1 MCSSTVVVHNLLC
14 MRMCSSTVHNL
25 LNIYGFQAEPKGY
38 RSGRRKKSSQYTH
51 HPEPHGRDHGRLHF
65 ITQAKFNSGRS
76 LQGQEMPPSTC
87 ARTEELESV
96 RQEVQATRQVSEAT
110 KQLVQAM
117 SEFLGMK
124 PPATPPLM
132 PPSPP
137 PPSPTP
143 PPLSPSPSPSP
154 PPPSPSPP
162 PQKRPVECGRPD
174 YCSKA
179 AGLKD
184 PNEGHAV
191 RALATHRRINCPC
204 SPPSHPCAARCA
216 AARRPRPFRIRP
228 KGISTP
234 GPRTLVALFGVGQM
248 RAQTGT
254 ARKTRPSR
262 RLRPSAKRQTLG
274 SAPPR
279 SSWTAVR
286 RARAVDLIGNWS
298 GPSLCRRRRQPRR
311 RQDRYHSS
319 PL

>member
-1 MCSSTVVVHNLLC
+1 MLISLPPLRGQVRCCSTSTPVQNSTEGDQYPWTKNAGCSVWGGSDEGSNWHCSKNKTFAEAEAICQAAGARLC
-14 MRMCSSTVHNL
+14 T
-25 LNIYGFQAEPKGY
+25 
-38 RSGRRKKSSQYTH
+38 
-51 HPEPHGRDHGRLHF
+51 
-65 ITQAKFNSGRS
+65 
-76 LQGQEMPPSTC
+76 
-87 ARTEELESV
+87 TEELV
-96 RQEVQATRQVSEAT
+96 DGCTAGTGCGFDT
-110 KQLVQAM
+110 QLVWAV
-117 SEFLGMK
+117 
-124 PPATPPLM
+124 PL
-132 PPSPP
+132 PP
-137 PPSPTP
+137 PPPTSPSP
-143 PPLSPSPSPSP
+143 RPLSLEPSRPPSPSP

-162 PQKRPVECGRPD
+162 PQKRPVECGKPD
-174 YCSKA
+174 HCSKA

-191 RALATHRRINCPC
+191 RSCNAPPDCPC
-204 SPPSHPCAARCA
+204 SSPSHPCAARCA

-228 KGISTP
+228 KGTSTP

-248 RAQTGT
+248 RAQIGT

-262 RLRPSAKRQTLG
+262 RLRPSAKRQAPG

-286 RARAVDLIGNWS
+286 RARAVDLIRNWS